1 MKLNTKTLI
10 LILALVIAPAFSVF
24 AQDENK
30 TEKEIAIQIVNKV
43 PNRDRSI
50 SQYVEAVYYSDM
62 SVIDIICYGSKETL
76 VYIVNKTGD
85 IIACDTFDFTLSPY
99 LSISAPFEQG
109 TYWLVLDSAELF
121 AGGVF
126 SIE

>member
-1 MKLNTKTLI
+1 M
-10 LILALVIAPAFSVF
+10 LILAFVIAPAFSAS

-76 VYIVNKTGD
+76 VYIVNQTGD

-99 LSISAPFEQG
+99 LSISAPFEKG

>member
-1 MKLNTKTLI
+1 MKLNTKTLT
-10 LILALVIAPAFSVF
+10 LILALVITPVFSVF
-24 AQDENK
+24 AKDESK

-76 VYIVNKTGD
+76 VYIVNQTGD

-109 TYWLVLDSAELF
+109 TYWLVIDSAELY
-121 AGGVF
+121 AEG
-126 SIE
+126 ILRIM

>member
-1 MKLNTKTLI
+1 MKLNTKTLT
-10 LILALVIAPAFSVF
+10 LILALVITPVFSVF
-24 AQDENK
+24 AKDESK

-76 VYIVNKTGD
+76 VYIVNQTGD

-99 LSISAPFEQG
+99 LSISTPFEQG
-109 TYWLVLDSAELF
+109 TYWLVIDSAEIYAEGIF
-121 AGGVF
+121 Y
-126 SIE
+126 IN

>member
-1 MKLNTKTLI
+1 MKLNTKILM
-10 LILALVIAPAFSVF
+10 LILALVTTPVFSVF
-24 AQDENK
+24 AKDESK

-85 IIACDTFDFTLSPY
+85 IITCDTFDFTLSPY
-99 LSISAPFEQG
+99 LSIATPFEKG
-109 TYWLVLDSAELF
+109 TYWLVLDSAELY
-121 AGGVF
+121 AEGIF